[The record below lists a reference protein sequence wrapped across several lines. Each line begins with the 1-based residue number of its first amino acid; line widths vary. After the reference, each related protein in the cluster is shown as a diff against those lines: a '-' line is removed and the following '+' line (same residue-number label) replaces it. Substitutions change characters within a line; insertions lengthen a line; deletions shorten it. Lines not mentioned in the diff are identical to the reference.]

1 MEESGRK
8 QYVYNSPC
16 LQGACFLVGKD
27 LSMEFDLEQETGC
40 TCSKSMYLCTG
51 YFGTVK
57 IVRIKEIL
65 IFGGEGEGDR
75 I

>member
-1 MEESGRK
+1 MEESERK

-40 TCSKSMYLCTG
+40 TCSESMYLCTG

-57 IVRIKEIL
+57 IVCIKRD
-65 IFGGEGEGDR
+65 FGFWGARGR
-75 I
+75 R